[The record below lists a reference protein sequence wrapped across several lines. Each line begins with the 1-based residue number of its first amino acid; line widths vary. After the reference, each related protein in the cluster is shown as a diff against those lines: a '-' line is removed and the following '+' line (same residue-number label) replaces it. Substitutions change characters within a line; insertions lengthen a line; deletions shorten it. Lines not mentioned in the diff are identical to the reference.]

1 VAGQLSDLALGFAV
15 SLKPDPTALPGTSLG
30 QRALGGLVSFAMI
43 FFAIVLIVGAAQWAW
58 SGSNNNPVGASAGKR
73 KVGLALAGFFLIGG
87 GEAILTFAQKMGES
101 LK

>member
-1 VAGQLSDLALGFAV
+1 MAGQLSDIALGFAV

-30 QRALGGLVSFAMI
+30 QQVVGGVVSYAML
-43 FFAIVLIVGAAQWAW
+43 FFAAVLIVGAGQWAW

-73 KVGLALAGFFLIGG
+73 KVGLAIAGFFLIGG
-87 GEAILTFAQKMGES
+87 GEAILTFAQKLGES

>member
-1 VAGQLSDLALGFAV
+1 MAGQLSDIALGFAV

-30 QRALGGLVSFAMI
+30 QQALGGVVSYAML
-43 FFAIVLIVGAAQWAW
+43 FFAAVLIVGAGQWAW

-73 KVGLALAGFFLIGG
+73 KVGLAIAGFFLIGA